1 MKWCGGRGGN
11 IMKGLQFG
19 KGEKV
24 VKEKVGWNLGT
35 KLCCIAPGK
44 RNVCR
49 DSLQGFDNSSIM
61 IWIIMIKWALLA

>member
-19 KGEKV
+19 KGERV

-49 DSLQGFDNSSIM
+49 DSLQVFNDSYLILWVILM
-61 IWIIMIKWALLA
+61 KWIPVA